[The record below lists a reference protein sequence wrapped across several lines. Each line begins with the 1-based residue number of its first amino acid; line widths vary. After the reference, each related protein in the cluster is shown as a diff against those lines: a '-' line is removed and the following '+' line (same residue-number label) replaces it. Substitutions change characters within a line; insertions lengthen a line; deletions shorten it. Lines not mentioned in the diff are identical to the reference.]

1 MAVQGS
7 GQFTVGSTL
16 SRAESS
22 GQVVDVLVEGQWLS
36 GVVVGLDALGV
47 VIAEDGSLP
56 WTIRLE
62 KVSVVRIRAVAE
74 YPMATGQLISASV
87 EVA

>member
-1 MAVQGS
+1 MAVGSS
-7 GQFTVGSTL
+7 GQYTVGSSL

-36 GVVVGLDALGV
+36 GVVIGLDALGV

-62 KVSVVRIRAVAE
+62 KVSVVRVRAGAAM
-74 YPMATGQLISASV
+74 PMATGQLLSAAI

>member
-1 MAVQGS
+1 MAVQSS
-7 GQFTVGSTL
+7 GQFTVGSSL

-22 GQVVDVLVEGQWLS
+22 GQSVDVLVEGQWLS
-36 GVVVGLDALGV
+36 GTVIGLDSLGV

-56 WTIRLE
+56 WTIRLD
-62 KVSVVRIRAVAE
+62 KVSVVRVRAAAERPVAQ
-74 YPMATGQLISASV
+74 GQLVSATV

>member
-1 MAVQGS
+1 MAIQGS
-7 GQFTVGSTL
+7 GQYTVGSSL

-22 GQVVDVLVEGQWLS
+22 GQTVDVLVEGQWLS

-47 VIAEDGSLP
+47 VLAEEGSLP

-62 KVSVVRIRAVAE
+62 KVSVVRLRPSVQS
-74 YPMATGQLISASV
+74 PLTSGQLLSAAID
-87 EVA
+87 VA